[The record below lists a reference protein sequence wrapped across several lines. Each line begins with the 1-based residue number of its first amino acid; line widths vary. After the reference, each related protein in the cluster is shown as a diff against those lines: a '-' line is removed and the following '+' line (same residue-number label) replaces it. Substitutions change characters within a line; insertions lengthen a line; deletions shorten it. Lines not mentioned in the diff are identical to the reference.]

1 MLMTQA
7 AASSLETMM
16 PGTSFQPVLD
26 TDSNP
31 SATRVI
37 ICSGKHYYTLL
48 DHFTKVNATDVSLIR
63 VEELSPFPRSQLKEV
78 LAKYTKA
85 EKIVWAQEEP
95 ENQGAWSYVQP
106 RIDGVLRDLDL
117 GSGRTIYA
125 GRKSCATVAV
135 AVGSWHKKE
144 VEEIAALPLE
154 V

>member
-1 MLMTQA
+1 MLTTQA
-7 AASSLETMM
+7 AASSLESMM

-26 TDSNP
+26 TDPNH

-37 ICSGKHYYTLL
+37 LCSGKHYYTLL
-48 DHFTKVNATDVSLIR
+48 DHFAKVIATDVSLVR
-63 VEELSPFPRSQLKEV
+63 VEELSPFPRRQLKEV

-85 EKIVWAQEEP
+85 EKVVWAQEEP
-95 ENQGAWSYVQP
+95 ENQGAWSFVQS
-106 RIDGVLRDLDL
+106 RIDGVLRDLDI

-125 GRKSCATVAV
+125 GRKSCPTVAV
-135 AVGSWHKKE
+135 AVGAWHKKE